1 VKRRLTL
8 KTGHQPNRQ
17 PLSARA
23 CHQQQPA
30 CANDCGWAGD
40 AWPPDARLP
49 SGSAKRLLGLRCPAS
64 GVRRHRRRAEQPRE
78 GAAQR
83 AAPGCLLHG
92 LSDGRERGAAAAGS
106 GAWRQRQG
114 VLARDQPAQHVRTAV
129 PGAAG
134 HGAVLRLW
142 QLAARG
148 QRPGARPRLSHVA
161 AHLPRPRS
169 AQAVLRGALMADS
182 ARQTYVSPEADRA
195 LCRAQGGNNSQGA
208 IYRTQARAAR
218 AARVCSGAPS
228 QHWRTAC
235 TALAA
240 WVCIHTLCCQS
251 ERRLA

>member
-40 AWPPDARLP
+40 AWPQDARLP

-114 VLARDQPAQHVRTAV
+114 VLARDQPAQHVRIAV

-142 QLAARG
+142 QLAARC

-208 IYRTQARAAR
+208 IYRTQARAAS
-218 AARVCSGAPS
+218 CSQS
-228 QHWRTAC
+228 LLWC
-235 TALAA
+235 TQPALADGLHCA
-240 WVCIHTLCCQS
+240 GSLGLLHTLCCQS
-251 ERRLA
+251 ARRLA